1 MKALLSLMAVAA
13 MMAFAPTAQAAP
25 VVGEPAPEFTAVDS
39 NGVTHNLSDFKG
51 QYVVLEWTNKDCPF
65 VKKTL

>member
-51 QYVVLEWTNKDCPF
+51 
-65 VKKTL
+65 